1 MYDHTN
7 RVITSFTSCGDSSLL
22 GVRVYWVA
30 PNAGKLANDELK
42 PLIDFIEF
50 IYIIYIWS
58 SNVGW

>member
-50 IYIIYIWS
+50 IYI
-58 SNVGW
+58 